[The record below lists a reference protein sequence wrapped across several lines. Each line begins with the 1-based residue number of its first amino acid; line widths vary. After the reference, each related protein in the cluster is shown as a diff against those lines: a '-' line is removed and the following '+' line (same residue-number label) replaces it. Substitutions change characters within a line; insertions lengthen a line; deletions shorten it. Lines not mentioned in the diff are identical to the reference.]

1 MRLGVGAIGGFF
13 SPSEPLGP
21 PTGVIIK
28 REWAPALQR
37 GQSLSGA
44 REHTTNRAGSEAP
57 SGPKTP
63 AGTIFKRG
71 YIPAL
76 QRGRSL
82 SGARRN
88 TLQRSAFVSA
98 RPQEAP
104 GIRGRPPA
112 PKSSPARPKVGSPCR
127 ERRDFPRKRTHVVT
141 LLIINE
147 LLVTSLFWE
156 NAPIGSWAPTSV
168 SLTRQELPFSRA
180 PAVKEHTVL
189 SWDYF
194 SHIPRHSRR

>member
-1 MRLGVGAIGGFF
+1 MSRLEGALSSALNDRRRWRAAARMRLGVGAIGGFF

-28 REWAPALQR
+28 RECA
-37 GQSLSGA
+37 
-44 REHTTNRAGSEAP
+44 
-57 SGPKTP
+57 
-63 AGTIFKRG
+63 
-71 YIPAL
+71 PAL